1 MLCIAHAELQPV
13 PGPQPSSYGRL
24 DATLQQKI
32 NRGVL
37 ALMRRRSIDKTW
49 FFLEVTNFLLA
60 NPA

>member
-1 MLCIAHAELQPV
+1 VLCIPHAELQPV

-32 NRGVL
+32 NRGDV
-37 ALMRRRSIDKTW
+37 ALMRRRSIDKTR
-49 FFLEVTNFLLA
+49 FFFDVANFLLA